1 MMDKSEY
8 LKLFQRKE
16 DPDYPYEEKFAD
28 FKKELLKV
36 SNRLGLGEN
45 ISVESFYD
53 GPSLEKIFIIH
64 LDYKLDYED
73 EYNYFEQI
81 IDHMDEFCRKNNL
94 HDFFLDASV
103 LIKCD
108 V

>member
-1 MMDKSEY
+1 MNKSQY

-16 DPDYPYEEKFAD
+16 DPDYPYEEKYGD

-36 SNRLGLGEN
+36 SNQLGLGEN
-45 ISVESFYD
+45 ISIESFYD
-53 GPSLEKIFIIH
+53 GPLVEKLFTIH
-64 LDYKLDYED
+64 LDYKLDYESRL
-73 EYNYFEQI
+73 EYSVEIMDY
-81 IDHMDEFCRKNNL
+81 MDEFCRKNNL
-94 HDFFLDASV
+94 HDFFLDVYV

>member
-1 MMDKSEY
+1 MNKSEY

-16 DPDYPYEEKFAD
+16 DPDYPYEEKYGD

-36 SNRLGLGEN
+36 SNQLGLGEN
-45 ISVESFYD
+45 ISIESFYD
-53 GPSLEKIFIIH
+53 GPLVEKLFTIN
-64 LDYKLDYED
+64 LDYKLDYESRL
-73 EYNYFEQI
+73 EYSVEIMDY
-81 IDHMDEFCRKNNL
+81 MDEFCRKNNL
-94 HDFFLDASV
+94 HDFFLDVYV

>member
-1 MMDKSEY
+1 MMDKTEY
-8 LKLFQRKE
+8 LKLFERKE

-108 V
+108 I

>member
-1 MMDKSEY
+1 MNKSEY

-16 DPDYPYEEKFAD
+16 DPDYPYEEKYGD

-36 SNRLGLGEN
+36 SNQLGLGEN
-45 ISVESFYD
+45 ISIESFYD
-53 GPSLEKIFIIH
+53 GPLVEKLFTIH
-64 LDYKLDYED
+64 LDYKLDYESRL
-73 EYNYFEQI
+73 EYSVEIMDY
-81 IDHMDEFCRKNNL
+81 MDEFCRKNNL
-94 HDFFLDASV
+94 FDFFLDVYV

>member
-1 MMDKSEY
+1 MDKTEY
-8 LKLFQRKE
+8 LKLFERKE

-53 GPSLEKIFIIH
+53 GPSLEKLFTIN
-64 LDYKLDYED
+64 LDYKLDDNDKFDYL
-73 EYNYFEQI
+73 NQI
-81 IDHMDEFCRKNNL
+81 NNHLDEFCRKNNL
-94 HDFFLDASV
+94 HDFFLDVYV

>member
-1 MMDKSEY
+1 MNKSEY

-16 DPDYPYEEKFAD
+16 DPDYPYEEKYGD

-36 SNRLGLGEN
+36 SNQLGLGEN
-45 ISVESFYD
+45 ISIESFYD
-53 GPSLEKIFIIH
+53 GPLVEKLFTIH
-64 LDYKLDYED
+64 LDYKLDYESRL
-73 EYNYFEQI
+73 EYSVEIMDY
-81 IDHMDEFCRKNNL
+81 MDEFCRKNNL
-94 HDFFLDASV
+94 HDFFLDVYV